1 LKFLEPRS
9 GPEDGHKVGMDVSR
23 IMRVHVE
30 TFGDAFFVW
39 ELKGVPSLMMT
50 AQEASRA
57 RLRGTL
63 LGDIRALLTLR
74 PPPQKHTRQ
83 TFCQKVSPDCR
94 TITTMLNRMATLV
107 FDYFFSITPKRTL
120 CRPLFPPRR
129 PTTEDSGRPRLR
141 SVKHR

>member
-1 LKFLEPRS
+1 
-9 GPEDGHKVGMDVSR
+9 MDVSR

-50 AQEASRA
+50 AQEASLV

-74 PPPQKHTRQ
+74 PPPKTHKTN
-83 TFCQKVSPDCR
+83 FLSESK
-94 TITTMLNRMATLV
+94 
-107 FDYFFSITPKRTL
+107 
-120 CRPLFPPRR
+120 
-129 PTTEDSGRPRLR
+129 PRLQDNNDHAE
-141 SVKHR
+141 SNGYLGF